1 MLPETT
7 LNVMSLLS
15 FFRALPFFCFQHNS
29 QKKKMGITKAEKC
42 SYSKMLSILTFRA
55 WYSCTFWLS
64 HSLMHIKFVA
74 YLHPKSLLPPSFAAS
89 DLWYI
94 QNAHPTTLSSPILFS
109 VNSDFLTSLNTES
122 SVPAGVPNSSQ
133 FANLHQS
140 LTFPVRSTFY
150 PLSRVC
156 DWHHHDRNHP
166 AERTDFAA
174 QYSKTFRCW
183 YCYIML
189 WNIWNCMKV
198 HCWRGRFISSST
210 SILPFNVA

>member
-1 MLPETT
+1 MPPETT

-15 FFRALPFFCFQHNS
+15 FFRALPFFCFQQNS
-29 QKKKMGITKAEKC
+29 QKKKWELQKQRNVPIVRCCQFSLSGHDTAVLSGYHTPLCTLNLWLIFTQNHSFLPPLLQVIFGIFRIPTQLPC
-42 SYSKMLSILTFRA
+42 LVLYFSLLILTF
-55 WYSCTFWLS
+55 WL
-64 HSLMHIKFVA
+64 
-74 YLHPKSLLPPSFAAS
+74 P
-89 DLWYI
+89 WT
-94 QNAHPTTLSSPILFS
+94 Q
-109 VNSDFLTSLNTES
+109 S

-150 PLSRVC
+150 PLSRVY

-198 HCWRGRFISSST
+198 DCWRGRFISSST
-210 SILPFNVA
+210 SVLPFNVA